1 MFVCGTQLEEELEL
15 KRQSEVD
22 ALTEAVTE
30 KEANIAHLT
39 DQVASP
45 RDLGRKLQYCWDLAD
60 LCFPGSN
67 QYKCL
72 IPQTMSLGYNNAVAS
87 HK

>member
-1 MFVCGTQLEEELEL
+1 MYVCGTQLEEELEL

-45 RDLGRKLQYCWDLAD
+45 ID
-60 LCFPGSN
+60 
-67 QYKCL
+67 
-72 IPQTMSLGYNNAVAS
+72 
-87 HK
+87 